1 MEPYTTEAHPG
12 VPAENNTAGVAAAAS
27 GAAPVYVLLAPV
39 PDPHDPTRY
48 CPRALV
54 LVDHGGRWHA
64 YPVYPD
70 DRRALGSA
78 AAANAVM
85 VPAVQKWLRL
95 RGWRTYEF
103 FVPQRSSSAVALAP
117 GGPVAV
123 PAAPGLV
130 PNGSGAPA
138 R

>member
-1 MEPYTTEAHPG
+1 MEPSAPQACPEL
-12 VPAENNTAGVAAAAS
+12 PAELSPAGAAAR
-27 GAAPVYVLLAPV
+27 GAPPVYVLLAPV

-48 CPRALV
+48 CARALV
-54 LVDHGGRWHA
+54 VVDHGGRWHT
-64 YPVYPD
+64 YSVYPD

-85 VPAVQKWLRL
+85 VPAAQKWLRL

-103 FVPQRSSSAVALAP
+103 FVPQRSGAA
-117 GGPVAV
+117 G
-123 PAAPGLV
+123 PAAPAV
-130 PNGSGAPA
+130 PGAPL

>member
-1 MEPYTTEAHPG
+1 MEQPATEPCS
-12 VPAENNTAGVAAAAS
+12 GVATEISPAVAATS
-27 GAAPVYVLLAPV
+27 GCPPVYVLLAPV

-64 YPVYPD
+64 YSVYPD

-78 AAANAVM
+78 AAANAIM
-85 VPAVQKWLRL
+85 VPAAQKWLRL

-103 FVPQRSSSAVALAP
+103 FVPQRSSAAGTVAP
-117 GGPVAV
+117 GGPGV
-123 PAAPGLV
+123 PPFGPGV
-130 PNGSGAPA
+130 PP